1 MQNQANCKVE
11 QQGRSQRQSPTTAIA
26 VQVQNQG
33 AKWSR
38 MFTSA
43 SAGAVLGQRLAA
55 EYHEPSDFVGDFALA
70 PAAVQVAPRAAMGN
84 LRLPTPARL
93 RARPSPTKK
102 SNLYHEGGSGRKKE
116 GNQEGSRGEA
126 HKSDQEAVSE
136 LVWG

>member
-11 QQGRSQRQSPTTAIA
+11 QQGKSQRQSPTTATV

-55 EYHEPSDFVGDFALA
+55 EYHEPSDCVGDFCVGTCGCSGRTEGGLHGELALA
-70 PAAVQVAPRAAMGN
+70 TPCPTQSPPAPN
-84 LRLPTPARL
+84 
-93 RARPSPTKK
+93 KK
-102 SNLYHEGGSGRKKE
+102 IK
-116 GNQEGSRGEA
+116 
-126 HKSDQEAVSE
+126 
-136 LVWG
+136 LVP